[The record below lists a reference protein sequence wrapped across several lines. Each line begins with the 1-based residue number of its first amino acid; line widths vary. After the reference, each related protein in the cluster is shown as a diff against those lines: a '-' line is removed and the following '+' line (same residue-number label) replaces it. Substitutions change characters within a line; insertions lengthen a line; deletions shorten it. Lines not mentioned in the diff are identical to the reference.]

1 MLQIVRVCCK
11 MPRQLKVATGSDLGV
26 LEKTAACL
34 SREQGCFCAPQ
45 GWFSH
50 ETPLGMEL
58 SPALGFSAG
67 VLQSGPLGCWYVPT
81 RTLTKPSTRLPGATE
96 GPAARDTR

>member
-1 MLQIVRVCCK
+1 
-11 MPRQLKVATGSDLGV
+11 MPWQLKVAIGSGLGV

-50 ETPLGMEL
+50 EIPLGMEL
-58 SPALGFSAG
+58 SPALGS
-67 VLQSGPLGCWYVPT
+67 LLGDFREAP
-81 RTLTKPSTRLPGATE
+81 
-96 GPAARDTR
+96 